1 MQHNHIENKVKLKK
15 YPQNS
20 SLKQEL
26 DFKNIN
32 GSVKEF

>member
-1 MQHNHIENKVKLKK
+1 MQHNRIENKVKLKNTHR
-15 YPQNS
+15 NS